1 MSKHDT
7 LKVAERA
14 AHAARPCLAIC
25 AGKHCAK
32 AGAKQIR
39 RAAEAT
45 LEELEL
51 EESVTVI
58 WTKCQDYCDDA
69 PALTILPAALPY
81 TELTQKTVRQIVTS
95 HLRDGL
101 PVRELLEKKA
111 RRRLKQAEREG

>member
-14 AHAARPCLAIC
+14 AHSARLCLAIC

-39 RAAEAT
+39 RAVEAT
-45 LEELEL
+45 LEDLAL
-51 EESVTVI
+51 EESATVI
-58 WTKCQDYCDDA
+58 LTKCQDYCDDA
-69 PALTILPAALPY
+69 PSLTILPAGLPY

-95 HLRDGL
+95 HIRDGL

-111 RRRLKQAEREG
+111 RKRLKQAEREG